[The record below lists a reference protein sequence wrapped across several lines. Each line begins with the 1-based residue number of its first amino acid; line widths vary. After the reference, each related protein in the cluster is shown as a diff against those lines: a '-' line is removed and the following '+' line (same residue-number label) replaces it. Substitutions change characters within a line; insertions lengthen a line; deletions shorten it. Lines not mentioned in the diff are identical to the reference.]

1 MPAAAIEK
9 ISAGM
14 KENLKTVM
22 DEKTCVSAQ
31 HIDVTVGKVD
41 QPDYTVNHGIPQSN
55 ERINAAQGNT
65 VN

>member
-1 MPAAAIEK
+1 
-9 ISAGM
+9 M